1 MNIDDFSG
9 VQDLVATK
17 RIKKGDEILISYLP
31 ANAQGSDVSE
41 IRQQYTKEWYGFE
54 CTCQVCNLKVT
65 FYVLLLQEIFFWEFF
80 SLQKYRE
87 FDTYVIVSVKH
98 DLTIFLCR
106 ISALLCGKTRNYLLP
121 KIIREINPLGTSIY
135 IYSSRT
141 VAFTNFC
148 QKK

>member
-1 MNIDDFSG
+1 MIRFRFFDDFLG

-31 ANAQGSDVSE
+31 ANDQGSDVSE

-106 ISALLCGKTRNYLLP
+106 ISALLCGKRGIISYP
-121 KIIREINPLGTSIY
+121 K
-135 IYSSRT
+135 
-141 VAFTNFC
+141 
-148 QKK
+148 